1 MRSNTKA
8 VLEAFLNGKALK
20 KCPTIHTDGTYVYS
34 YGTVIAAH
42 DPKVRGGF
50 IVTTATYSRT
60 TTCQTH
66 GIHYGLILAKKS
78 VRLIDSDDFILP

>member
-8 VLEAFLNGKALK
+8 VLEAFLSGKTLN
-20 KCPTIHTDGTYVYS
+20 KCPAIHTDGRYVYS
-34 YGTVIAAH
+34 YGVVIATH
-42 DPKVRGGF
+42 DPKVMGGF
-50 IVTTATYSRT
+50 LVTSTTYSRT